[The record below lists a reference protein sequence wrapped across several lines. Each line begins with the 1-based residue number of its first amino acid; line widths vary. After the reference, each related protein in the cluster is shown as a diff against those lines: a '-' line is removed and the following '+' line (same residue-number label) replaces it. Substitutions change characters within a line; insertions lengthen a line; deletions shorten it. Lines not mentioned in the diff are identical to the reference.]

1 MRCSPKGAPVI
12 YDRRM
17 ATETPGSEALGTL
30 ADALRRAERALDAA
44 GVDTPR
50 SDAEWIA
57 AHVVRGTRTDVVAHS
72 ERSLSDDERRQFE
85 DLLQRRVHREPLG
98 YVLGTV
104 AFRGLELEVGA
115 GCLVPRP
122 ETEIVADRAVARARS
137 LGRRATVVD
146 VGTGCGPIALA
157 IAAEVPDARV
167 FATEKSGAARGWCLR
182 NLARTGLRVTLLPGD
197 LFEPLHPALGG
208 AVDVVVSNPPY
219 VREDEYEGLP
229 DEVRRFEPR
238 EALVAGPEGLDAV
251 MRILEEV
258 PRWLAIGG
266 WLVLEVAEDQAEK
279 VARLVEMIGYTDPIV
294 TNDLAGRPRVVEARW
309 IAC

>member
-1 MRCSPKGAPVI
+1 
-12 YDRRM
+12 M
-17 ATETPGSEALGTL
+17 ATEPPRSGAILTV
-30 ADALRRAERALDAA
+30 ADAVRWAERALDAA
-44 GVDTPR
+44 GVDTPKG
-50 SDAEWIA
+50 DAQWIT
-57 AHVVRGTRTDVVAHS
+57 AHVLGATRTDVFAHP
-72 ERSLSDDERRQFE
+72 ERRLSDGERQGVE
-85 DLLQRRVHREPLG
+85 ELVRRRLHREPLG
-98 YVLGTV
+98 YVLGTIV
-104 AFRGLELEVGA
+104 FRGLELEVGA

-122 ETEIVADRAVARARS
+122 ETEVVAERAIDRARG

-157 IAAEVPDARV
+157 LAAEVPDARV

-208 AVDVVVSNPPY
+208 AVDVIVSNPPY
-219 VREDEYEGLP
+219 LRDDEFDMLP

-238 EALVAGPEGLDAV
+238 EALLAGPDGLEAI
-251 MRILEEV
+251 MRMLEEV

-266 WLVLEVAEDQAEK
+266 WLVLEVAPDQAEK
-279 VARLVEMIGYTDPIV
+279 VAKLVEMIGYTEPVV
-294 TNDLAGRPRVVEARW
+294 TTDLAGRPRVVEARW